1 MRKRNIL
8 AIIPARKGSKR
19 LKNKNELILD
29 GKPLFLWTLELAIK
43 SNLFNDI
50 YVSTD
55 SKKIFGISKK
65 KIVYVQDSEKR
76 TSQKIMLL

>member
-29 GKPLFLWTLELAIK
+29 GKPLFYGHLV
-43 SNLFNDI
+43 SN
-50 YVSTD
+50 
-55 SKKIFGISKK
+55 
-65 KIVYVQDSEKR
+65 
-76 TSQKIMLL
+76 

>member
-19 LKNKNELILD
+19 LKNKNELILA
-29 GKPLFLWTLELAIK
+29 GKPLFLWTLESAIK

-55 SKKIFGISKK
+55 SKKYLRYQRK
-65 KIVYVQDSEKR
+65 KIVYVQDLEKHI
-76 TSQKIMLL
+76 SQKIM